1 MSFYSSCDTEHI
13 CYKHKGLFGFRFFL
27 KVYSMDR
34 IIIAI
39 LMIRV
44 LSPINKCPFVCWKL
58 VKIVIVNSRWRHQRQ
73 GKLKCNPMQTKLEKC
88 VHLFV
93 MLIIR
98 FDPRVCMAPCLLDQT
113 NCCQE
118 QKMSVHVNIFNS
130 GPSVSILHRPH
141 NRNIK
146 AVKFYN
152 TSHHDIMT
160 YQ

>member
-1 MSFYSSCDTEHI
+1 
-13 CYKHKGLFGFRFFL
+13 
-27 KVYSMDR
+27 MDR

-73 GKLKCNPMQTKLEKC
+73 GKLKCNPMQTKLENW
-88 VHLFV
+88 VQLFV
-93 MLIIR
+93 MLISSDMILTR
-98 FDPRVCMAPCLLDQT
+98 LHGTRCLLNLT

-160 YQ
+160 YQWPSTMPLLSFKWMMVGWFLGPGPDANGE